1 MTKTSKKSAR
11 RMCVGGLLL
20 AAGVLLPQI
29 FHMAGGPGLG
39 GTFLPMHIPVFVAGM
54 LLGDF
59 YGLSV
64 GLLTPVLSFLLTGM
78 PPFARLPFMVVELA
92 VYGWISGLAARRR
105 MPVLAALVVAQIA
118 GRVAYGGALFVGVG
132 LFGVAVSP
140 VAAVTAALVSGLP
153 GIALQ
158 LIAIPPLVFFIRKK
172 VMTVETVGDEC
183 ARTDGA

>member
-1 MTKTSKKSAR
+1 MNSIEKKSAR
-11 RMCVGGLLL
+11 RMCIGGLLL
-20 AAGVLLPQI
+20 AAGVLLPQV

-64 GLLTPVLSFLLTGM
+64 GLLTPILSFLLTGM
-78 PPFARLPFMVVELA
+78 PPFARLPFMIVELA

-105 MPVLAALVVAQIA
+105 TPVLVALVVAQIA
-118 GRVAYGGALFVGVG
+118 GRVAYGGALFIGVG
-132 LFGVAVSP
+132 LFGVNISP
-140 VAAVTAALVSGLP
+140 IAAVTAALVAGLP

-158 LIAIPPLVFFIRKK
+158 LIAIPPLVIFIRKR
-172 VMTVETVGDEC
+172 VMHVETVGDEC

>member
-1 MTKTSKKSAR
+1 MKMASKKSAR
-11 RMCVGGLLL
+11 RMCVGGLLV
-20 AAGVLLPQI
+20 AAGVLLPQV

-39 GTFLPMHIPVFVAGM
+39 GAFLPMHIPIFVAGM

-92 VYGWISGLAARRR
+92 VYGWISGLASRRR
-105 MPVLAALVVAQIA
+105 LPVLAALVVAQIA
-118 GRVAYGGALFVGVG
+118 GRAAYGGALFIGVG
-132 LFGVAVSP
+132 LFGVTVSP
-140 VAAVTAALVSGLP
+140 IAAATAALVSGLP

-158 LIAIPPLVFFIRKK
+158 LIAVPPLVLFIRKK
-172 VMTVETVGDEC
+172 VTHVEAVGDEC